1 MSSLEGGFTDN
12 SKSFAKK
19 YANTKIKSY
28 TVGRTPIQEFIGK
41 YISGKY
47 KNLPYDKLFH
57 LFIILELDPSQDAAQ
72 SGAVATSTAVIFI
85 LTEKNPD
92 TIFKK
97 VDGNVID
104 NRGAE
109 SFLVP
114 LVYNPPT
121 YGEFIE
127 NLRKLQGKR
136 FNQYDALKNNCQDYV
151 LDCVNALYGLTNR
164 EFTGLSYDDR
174 GDTGANPE
182 IIAFIKQDVSD
193 IFYGADFKFAKFITD
208 TYGSIKSFF
217 GGTSVPVAGRYSVAP
232 KGGLIGLP
240 FDPRYSYHDPTVTG
254 VDIASRRFRDSKML
268 SDRSRGAV
276 TADGYGNPTTGG
288 FDRAK
293 YTGITKNL
301 ETGEE
306 GVRWKKHKGGL
317 SLHWRAPEA
326 TKKIDLAHY
335 YPRQDGPVASP
346 GGSLGKWHWV

>member
-19 YANTKIKSY
+19 YASTKIKSY

-151 LDCVNALYGLTNR
+151 LDCVNALYGVTDVDIVGR
-164 EFTGLSYDDR
+164 YSVAPI
-174 GDTGANPE
+174 GANPE
-182 IIAFIKQDVSD
+182 ITAFIKQDVSD

-208 TYGSIKSFF
+208 TYGSIKSLF
-217 GGTSVPVAGRYSVAP
+217 GGVATPGQSSLRDS
-232 KGGLIGLP
+232 KIGLP

-268 SDRSRGAV
+268 SDRSRVAA

>member
-1 MSSLEGGFTDN
+1 MSYYEPQSGSVAMSMPMTAGFTDN

-19 YANTKIKSY
+19 YAGVKIKSY
-28 TVGRTPIQEFIGK
+28 TAARTPIQEFIGK

-57 LFIILELDPSQDAAQ
+57 LFIILELED
-72 SGAVATSTAVIFI
+72 GTFI

-97 VDGNVID
+97 VDGNVVD

-114 LVYNPPT
+114 LVFNPPT

-217 GGTSVPVAGRYSVAP
+217 GGVAVTGVDIAGRYSVAP

-240 FDPRYSYHDPTVTG
+240 FDPRYSYHDPT
-254 VDIASRRFRDSKML
+254 K
-268 SDRSRGAV
+268 
-276 TADGYGNPTTGG
+276 YGFPAQGG

-293 YTGITKNL
+293 YTGVTKNL
-301 ETGEE
+301 ETGET
-306 GVRWKKHKGGL
+306 GVKWKKHKGGL

-326 TKKIDLAHY
+326 NKKVDIEHY
-335 YPRQDGPVASP
+335 YDKPAAKTA
-346 GGSLGKWHWV
+346 GSLGKWHWV